1 MSHYILYIST
11 DEYLM
16 EKYWMRT
23 PEERRFI
30 VDNMHAIDPSEDS
43 GFDLIAP
50 NKVIINAGDTQL
62 IDMKVKCKM
71 VKRERDVYNEWVEKP
86 AGFYMYPRSSIY
98 KTPLRLANSVGIID
112 SGYRGTIRA
121 PLMNVPNTAEYVAAQ
136 FGSSDLRSFDYTIE
150 KTQRLVQLCAPNL
163 SPFKVV
169 FVESLDETERGEGGF
184 GSTGR

>member
-1 MSHYILYIST
+1 MADYTLYICTSI
-11 DEYLM
+11 ELM
-16 EKYWMRT
+16 ERYLTRV
-23 PEERRFI
+23 PSERKFKGENFI
-30 VDNMHAIDPSEDS
+30 VINPNTDS
-43 GFDLIAP
+43 GFDLLTP
-50 NKVIINAGDTQL
+50 HKEIIHAGGTKL

-71 VKRERDVYNEWVEKP
+71 VKRVKNVYNEYDEKP

-121 PLMNVPNTAEYVAAQ
+121 PLMNVPNTAEY
-136 FGSSDLRSFDYTIE
+136 FSRTFTELDMNLFDYTIE
-150 KTQRLVQLCAPNL
+150 ENQRLVQLCAPDL